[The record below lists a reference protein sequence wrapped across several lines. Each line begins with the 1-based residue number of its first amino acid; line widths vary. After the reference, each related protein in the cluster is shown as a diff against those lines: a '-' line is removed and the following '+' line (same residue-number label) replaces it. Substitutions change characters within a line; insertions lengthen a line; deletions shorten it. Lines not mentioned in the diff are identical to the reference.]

1 MRRIGSRNERVLPAR
16 IVTREDPAMQS
27 LRDAL
32 GAVAIAAPLAYLLS
46 HSGSRWRLRRLDQ
59 KNGIDFE
66 SHAAALAAMRRA
78 VVHCAAYAL
87 VVEGCGG
94 CLEVQF
100 LNWDAEA
107 ARKFGVRP

>member
-1 MRRIGSRNERVLPAR
+1 MNALSPAR
-16 IVTREDPAMQS
+16 IATREDPAVQS

-46 HSGSRWRLRRLDQ
+46 RSGACWRLRRLDQ
-59 KNGIDFE
+59 RNGIEFE
-66 SHAAALAAMRRA
+66 SRAAAFAAMRRA
-78 VVHCAAYAL
+78 VVHCAAYCL
-87 VVEGCGG
+87 VVEGCNGDF
-94 CLEVQF
+94 EVQF